1 MAAGWTVGDV
11 ADALE
16 TFFPLDRTEEWDSTG
31 LVVGSRAGPV
41 TTVMLAVDPTEDV
54 VADAAR
60 AQAQMLV
67 THHPLLLRGIHDVTD
82 ETAKG
87 RVITGLL
94 SGGCALY
101 TAHTNADRSEAATND
116 AVADAAGLDPAE
128 TVPLLESGLGRVGL
142 LREPTTLAGLAERVA
157 AALPPTVQGAKF
169 AGPADARIGRVALC
183 SGAGDALLDDVGA
196 LDPAADCYLTSDLRH
211 HPALEFREF
220 HPRGPYLLDLPH
232 FASEFLW
239 LPALA
244 TRLRTE
250 LPGLR
255 VTVSTRTTDPWTGAA
270 ATPAPAPRRGAHSK
284 ESP

>member
-11 ADALE
+11 AHALE
-16 TFFPLDRTEEWDSTG
+16 TRFPLDRTEDWDRTG
-31 LVVGSRAGPV
+31 LAVGSRSAPV
-41 TTVMLAVDPTEDV
+41 TTVMLAVDPTEAV

-60 AQAQMLV
+60 ATAEMLV

-87 RVITGLL
+87 RTVTTLL
-94 SGGCALY
+94 SRGCALY

-116 AVADAAGLDPAE
+116 AVAAAAGVDPAE
-128 TVPLLESGLGRVGL
+128 TVALLESGLGRVGP
-142 LREPTTLAGLAERVA
+142 LREPTTLGGLAERVA

-169 AGPADARIGRVALC
+169 AGPPDAPIERIALC

-196 LDPAADCYLTSDLRH
+196 LASPVDCYLTSDLRH
-211 HPALEFREF
+211 HPALEFREL
-220 HPRGPYLLDLPH
+220 HPNGPYLIDIPH

-255 VTVSTRTTDPWTGAA
+255 VEVSTRTTDPWTGAA
-270 ATPAPAPRRGAHSK
+270 ATPAPTPRRGAHSK
-284 ESP
+284 EAT